1 MTLKRTIFDRLLPIS
16 VACFL
21 ALLSGA
27 CSKFVETES
36 PQNKIEDKLVFD
48 NDVVAMSAVN
58 GLYGY
63 NFISS
68 SYHDTYKWLYTGYS
82 ADEIKYYT
90 LSAKTDQFANNDILT
105 SSAECWD
112 FWRVP
117 YKAVYQSNLIIEG
130 FEKSNVLS
138 AAVKKEGIG
147 VAKFFRALNYLNLVT
162 IFGDVPLIL
171 ASDLESSRIMARTN
185 TAEVYAQIIKDLRD
199 AKEGLRGN
207 TKGNVYA
214 NEKSATAL
222 LARAYL
228 YNRQWQEAADASAE
242 LISGS
247 LKGKLALEN
256 ISNVFLRSS
265 KETILAIS
273 SNGSSTT
280 YINYTYAGSIIIP
293 ASSAVEATYQLTS
306 SLVNAFEENDLRRSE
321 WVGSVGTPETFF
333 PYKYKQKSP
342 PADAA
347 KYEDQVL
354 IRLAEMYLIRA
365 EANAQLGNLAEAVS
379 DLNVIRNRAGLDD
392 LSADLSQADLLLAV
406 EQERRVEL
414 FAEYGHRWA
423 DLVRTGRA
431 DAVLGAYKPGT
442 WKNTDA
448 LYPIYFKEFEYNGN
462 LTQNPGYEK

>member
-1 MTLKRTIFDRLLPIS
+1 M
-16 VACFL
+16 
-21 ALLSGA
+21 
-27 CSKFVETES
+27 ETAS

-82 ADEIKYYT
+82 ADEIQYYT
-90 LSAKTDQFANNDILT
+90 LSTNIDQFATNDILNSNT
-105 SSAECWD
+105 VCWD
-112 FWRVP
+112 FWKVP
-117 YKAVYQSNLIIEG
+117 YKAIYQSNLIIEG
-130 FEKSNVLS
+130 FEKSAVLS
-138 AAVKKEGIG
+138 AAVKREGVA

-162 IFGDVPLIL
+162 AFGDVPLIL
-171 ASDLESSRIMARTN
+171 ASDLESSKSMARTN
-185 TAEVYAQIIKDLRD
+185 AAEVYKQIVKDLQD
-199 AKEGLRGN
+199 AKEGLQGN
-207 TKGNVYA
+207 TNGNVYV

-222 LARAYL
+222 LARTYL

-242 LISGS
+242 LITGP
-247 LKGKLALEN
+247 LNGGLALEN

-280 YINYTYAGSIIIP
+280 YINYTYAGSITVP
-293 ASSAVEATYQLTS
+293 ATSAIQATYQLTN
-306 SLVNAFEENDLRRSE
+306 SLLNAFEENDLRRTA
-321 WVGSVGTPETFF
+321 WVGTVGTPETFF

-342 PADAA
+342 PLDAA
-347 KYEDQVL
+347 MYEDQVL

-365 EANAQLGNLAEAVS
+365 EANAQLGNLAEAAS
-379 DLNVIRNRAGLDD
+379 DLNAIRNRAGLYD
-392 LSADLSQADLLLAV
+392 LATDLSQADLLLAV

-431 DAVLGAYKPGT
+431 DAVLGAYKPDT
-442 WKNTDA
+442 WKSTDA

-462 LTQNPGYEK
+462 LTQNPGYER